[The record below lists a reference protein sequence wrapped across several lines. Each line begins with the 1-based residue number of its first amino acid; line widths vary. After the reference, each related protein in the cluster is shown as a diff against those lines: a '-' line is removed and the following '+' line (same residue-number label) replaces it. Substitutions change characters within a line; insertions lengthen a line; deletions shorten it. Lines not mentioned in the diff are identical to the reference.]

1 MRPTEGFTLIEVLV
15 AITLLSVIIVVVVA
29 SLTVSFRLS
38 GSTTL
43 QSVATN
49 RAQATLEAV
58 RGQWQQDLNRY
69 DTTCVVYTLPA
80 GTTASVQNETASG
93 DLVGTAQNITFAASC
108 PTPTASPTAI
118 PLRRVTVTANN
129 TSGNSGGQS
138 VLILEIARP

>member
-1 MRPTEGFTLIEVLV
+1 M
-15 AITLLSVIIVVVVA
+15 TLLSVIIVVVVA

-80 GTTASVQNETASG
+80 GTAATVQNETASG
-93 DLVGTAQNITFAASC
+93 DLVGTAQNITFAANC
-108 PTPTASPTAI
+108 PTPATTPTAI

-129 TSGNSGGQS
+129 TSGNSSGQS
-138 VLILEIARP
+138 ALTLEIARP

>member
-1 MRPTEGFTLIEVLV
+1 MLV